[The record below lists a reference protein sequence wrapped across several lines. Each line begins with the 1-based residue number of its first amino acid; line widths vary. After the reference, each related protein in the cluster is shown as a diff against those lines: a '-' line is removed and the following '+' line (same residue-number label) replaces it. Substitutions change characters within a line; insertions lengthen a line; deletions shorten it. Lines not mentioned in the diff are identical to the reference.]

1 MKLRLAG
8 DALKWLFKNQGPGEI
23 ALRVVPDVGMGIL
36 EGAMMPGDLGDK
48 IIAGGSAALGGITGG
63 AFLGKLGGNSQL
75 LTQALDL
82 AGSVGGDFGG
92 RFVGD
97 HIQRGKDSLMGG
109 KGQTAYER
117 MSDEQYEQMKKAAET
132 QVLAELGLLPAG
144 AQSAFTGIA

>member
-1 MKLRLAG
+1 MKLRMATE
-8 DALKWLFKNQGPGEI
+8 ALKWLFKNQGPGEI
-23 ALRVVPDVGMGIL
+23 AMRVVPDVGFGFL
-36 EGAMMPGDLGDK
+36 EGAMTPGDLGDK
-48 IIAGGSAALGGITGG
+48 IIAGGSTALGGITGG
-63 AFLGKLGGNSQL
+63 AFLGKLGGNNQM

-92 RFVGD
+92 RYVSD
-97 HIQRGKDSLMGG
+97 QIQRGKDSLMGG

-117 MSDEQYEQMKKAAET
+117 MGDEQYEQMKKAAET